1 MTEEEKEG
9 IRMKPLSDYI
19 PPQILQENLSQ
30 DYCELML
37 SSKSFLTPRDRKFLP
52 IPLVTVLFVGL
63 LVKVIKYFGFNMDF

>member
-1 MTEEEKEG
+1 MMG
-9 IRMKPLSDYI
+9 IEI
-19 PPQILQENLSQ
+19 PPFMGEIIGIIVI
-30 DYCELML
+30 ML

>member
-1 MTEEEKEG
+1 MG
-9 IRMKPLSDYI
+9 IEI
-19 PPQILQENLSQ
+19 PPFMGEIIGIIVI
-30 DYCELML
+30 ML